1 MAKQRDYKREY
12 QMKLARGEN
21 LKSKVIGL
29 RLNNDV
35 FADFFDTCERNGKTP
50 TEVLREYVND
60 YILKTGYKISLPMLY

>member
-35 FADFFDTCERNGKTP
+35 FADFSDVCERNGKTP
-50 TEVLREYVND
+50 TEVLREYVID
-60 YILKTGYKISLPMLY
+60 YILKNGM